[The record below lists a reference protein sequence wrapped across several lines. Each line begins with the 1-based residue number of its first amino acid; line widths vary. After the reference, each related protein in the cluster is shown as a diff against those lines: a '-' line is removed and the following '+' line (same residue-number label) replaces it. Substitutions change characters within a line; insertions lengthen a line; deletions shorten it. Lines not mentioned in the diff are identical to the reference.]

1 MRISRFA
8 TPAVLAAL
16 ASTIGPACESS
27 ECVDEVCFDDTGG
40 ASSAARAG
48 LGGAGDNPG
57 GALNGGTGG
66 LGTGGS
72 SAGGSS
78 AGTGGTAAGAAGAPV
93 GGSSQTG
100 IGGDLGG
107 SDEGDAGAAGSGG
120 EGGAPTMCDLTQ
132 SPTLESCLISDEH
145 SIFVSPLGTENATG
159 SKSDPLLSLATAIAR
174 ADAEDKIVIACSNA
188 DAHFTLP
195 LELTGEIDARV
206 YGGFLCD
213 DTWTWSADERTLVAP
228 EAGVALKL
236 ESVSGSLAIEN
247 FEFRAPDADASEPGA
262 SSIAAIATN
271 SEDVTFR
278 RVTIAAGNGAAGVN
292 GEEIAPY
299 SGPNFDGLP
308 AQGEAGGD
316 PRTTS
321 QCLCATTGGQGG
333 NAEVSMNG
341 DDGTPDYGG
350 GKGKGGTPDPDC
362 AIPAGRS
369 GQSAPADTKPGAG
382 AANLGSL
389 NGVSWEPA
397 LGEPGSPGAPGQG
410 GGGGAGAASG
420 GGGGGACGGCGGKG
434 GNPGTGGGA
443 SIALIAVNSRL
454 TFTESVL
461 QTGDG
466 GAGGDGASGQTGQ
479 AGGFGGLQ
487 ASGACPGG
495 NGGPGAAGGPGG
507 GGAGGMTVGIVY
519 RGIVPETAGISF
531 VLGDAG
537 PRGQGGADG
546 NFGISGKLA
555 ETHDAD
561 ADL

>member
-278 RVTIAAGNGAAGVN
+278 RVTIAAGNGAPGK
-292 GEEIAPY
+292 
-299 SGPNFDGLP
+299 D
-308 AQGEAGGD
+308 GEAIAAYTAPNQSGHDGNVGSGAPPRLSEQCNCETFGGSGGD
-316 PRTTS
+316 P
-321 QCLCATTGGQGG
+321 QGD
-333 NAEVSMNG
+333 MDG

-362 AIPAGRS
+362 ATPAGRS
-369 GQSAPADTKPGAG
+369 GEPAPADTKPGAG
-382 AANLGSL
+382 AANFGSL

-397 LGEPGSPGAPGQG
+397 SGEPGAPGRPGQG
-410 GGGGAGAASG
+410 GGGGAGAATG

-434 GNPGTGGGA
+434 GNPGLGGGG
-443 SIALIAVNSRL
+443 SIALISINSRL
-454 TFTESVL
+454 AFTESRL
-461 QTGDG
+461 ETGDG
-466 GAGGDGASGQTGQ
+466 GAGGNGASGQDGQ
-479 AGGFGGLQ
+479 EGGFGGDS
-487 ASGACPGG
+487 AGGGCDGGAGG
-495 NGGPGAAGGPGG
+495 TGANGGPGG
-507 GGAGGMTVGIVY
+507 GGAGGINVGILY
-519 RGIVPETAGISF
+519 RGEPPVTSGIAF
-531 VLGDAG
+531 VLGDWG
-537 PRGQGGADG
+537 SRGQGGEPDG
-546 NFGISGKLA
+546 NVGSTGTPA
-555 ETHDAD
+555 EILDPDAQ
-561 ADL
+561 